1 MSDQFDQARPQ
12 PTMLT
17 PVQAAHEALAHTRA
31 ATQETLLAVDRLERM
46 IRDGRTP
53 PEMRTIH
60 INPGN
65 NGRYTTL
72 DQARWEAKSIGVLNV
87 GPTPVFIGIG
97 GVSATANSG
106 APQCP
111 AQAALTLPVLAQD
124 LEFGCDPA
132 VLAGNTATIYV
143 FRFLT
148 LQPLALN
155 I

>member
-1 MSDQFDQARPQ
+1 MTDQFDQARPQ
-12 PTMLT
+12 PTLLT

-31 ATQETLLAVDRLERM
+31 ATQETLLAVDRLERL
-46 IRDGRTP
+46 IKDGRTP
-53 PEMRTIH
+53 PEMRTIV

-65 NGRYTTL
+65 NGQYTVL
-72 DQARWEAKSIGVLNV
+72 DQSRWEAKSIGVLNV
-87 GPTPVFIGIG
+87 GATPVFIGIG
-97 GVSATANSG
+97 GVSATSRG
-106 APQCP
+106 EAPQCP
-111 AQAALTLPVLAQD
+111 AQSALTLPVLATD

-132 VLAGNTATIYV
+132 VLGANTATIYV